1 MSKHVISELPELIR
15 EGVVDEP
22 TATRIHEYYLRKSGT
37 GSSRLTIALG
47 ILGSLLVGLGI
58 ILIVAHNWDALSKS
72 VRLLLAFTP
81 LILAQ
86 GMMITIIARRIDSAV
101 WREVAGTILVLAIG
115 AAIAL
120 VSQIY
125 SIHGDLSEFLL
136 VWTILS
142 IPIAYLLQSSVA
154 SMLVWIG
161 ATAFATN
168 AKYIHR
174 STPAWY
180 YLPLVLCMFPYYL
193 KLIRN
198 NLSSNFTTYH
208 HWIVVI
214 SITLALD
221 FIYPVY
227 GMWEFLA
234 FSSLMCA
241 FVILAQMPPFD
252 SLKLPANP
260 YLIIGSIGIFL
271 CLILS
276 SGFRRESDFIGD
288 PINGWPASLLGII
301 AVYLLSRLL
310 MRRNLNAIRIEGFA
324 FLLMFAIFPIG
335 AVSAVSGKILLN
347 LLLFAVGSLI
357 IRRGALMNHLGILN
371 YGLLILTLQIIA
383 RFFDTEISFIIRG
396 LLFILIG
403 AGFFTANYL
412 MIRKPKTSAHE

>member
-1 MSKHVISELPELIR
+1 MSKHVISELPELIQ
-15 EGVVDEP
+15 EGVVDEA
-22 TATRIHEYYLRKSGT
+22 TATRIHAYYQRKSGT

-58 ILIVAHNWDALSKS
+58 ILIVAHNWDSLSKS
-72 VRLLLAFTP
+72 VRLVLAFTP
-81 LILAQ
+81 LVVAQ
-86 GMMITIIARRIDSAV
+86 GMMITIIGRRIDSVV
-101 WREVAGTILVLAIG
+101 WREVAGTLLVLAIG

-125 SIHGDLSEFLL
+125 SIHGDLSKFLL

-142 IPIAYLLQSSVA
+142 IPISYLLQSSVA

-161 ATAFATN
+161 ATAFAAD
-168 AKYIHR
+168 AKYIDKF
-174 STPAWY
+174 TPTWY
-180 YLPLVLCMFPYYL
+180 YLPLVLAVFPYYL
-193 KLIRN
+193 QLIRKK
-198 NLSSNFTTYH
+198 LSSNFTTYH
-208 HWIVVI
+208 HWIVAI
-214 SITLALD
+214 SITFALD
-221 FIYPVY
+221 FIYPDY

-234 FSSLMCA
+234 FSSLFCA
-241 FVILAQMPPFD
+241 FVILSQLPSFD

-260 YLIIGSIGIFL
+260 WLVIGSVGI
-271 CLILS
+271 ILSLVIS
-276 SGFRRESDFIGD
+276 SGFRRESNFIGD
-288 PINGWPASLLGII
+288 PMNGWPASVLGIM

-310 MRRNLNAIRIEGFA
+310 MRRNLNEVRAESVA

-335 AVSAVSGKILLN
+335 TVSVVMGKILLN
-347 LLLFAVGSLI
+347 LLLFAVGGLI
-357 IRRGALMNHLGILN
+357 IRRGARMNHLGILN

-412 MIRKPKTSAHE
+412 MIRKPKTSARE